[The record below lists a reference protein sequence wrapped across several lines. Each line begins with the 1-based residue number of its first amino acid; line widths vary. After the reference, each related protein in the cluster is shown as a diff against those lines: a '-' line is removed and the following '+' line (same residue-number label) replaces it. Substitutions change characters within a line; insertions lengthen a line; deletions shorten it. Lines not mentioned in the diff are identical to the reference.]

1 MYERVIIDRK
11 KKTVDVDRI
20 DGNWWH
26 DEPFMGRRDR
36 FYIEDRDGQSH
47 ADGQLAFVR
56 HDYWISTL
64 SRFQHQT
71 WSHFSARSY
80 KRAFASTTSSL

>member
-1 MYERVIIDRK
+1 MYKYFGSNQKSMYERVIIDRK

-71 WSHFSARSY
+71 WSH
-80 KRAFASTTSSL
+80 SS